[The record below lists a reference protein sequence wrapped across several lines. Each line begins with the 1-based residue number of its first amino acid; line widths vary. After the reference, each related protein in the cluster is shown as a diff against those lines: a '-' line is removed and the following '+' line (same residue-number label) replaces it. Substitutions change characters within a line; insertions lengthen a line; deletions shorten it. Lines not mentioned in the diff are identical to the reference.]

1 VYEALVHVAMLLPAA
16 IRRAFQIMKVRVL
29 GVFAETPVLF
39 FGVVIGVAVVFRLG
53 VGVVREART
62 PPVVVPTFATGPEPG
77 LAATTTATA
86 TATAVPSVEVGAA
99 ARVQPFGSPQPAR
112 VAPRPA
118 PRHGRKPVR

>member
-53 VGVVREART
+53 VGVVREARI

-77 LAATTTATA
+77 LAATASA